1 MNNGNIPSNYFQIPG
16 IYKVG
21 WASTNGKGQI
31 NKTLQNSLST
41 YAKLLND
48 IKNGT
53 IKSKPSINREYIKK
67 TILKSN
73 KSQKI
78 LSFEDWLKIDQYERE
93 MGRLL
98 GKEREKILTKEEMLE
113 LI

>member
-1 MNNGNIPSNYFQIPG
+1 MDYI
-16 IYKVG
+16 
-21 WASTNGKGQI
+21 
-31 NKTLQNSLST
+31 
-41 YAKLLND
+41 KLFN
-48 IKNGT
+48 T
-53 IKSKPSINREYIKK
+53 IHKDFFNREYIKK

>member
-1 MNNGNIPSNYFQIPG
+1 M
-16 IYKVG
+16 
-21 WASTNGKGQI
+21 
-31 NKTLQNSLST
+31 
-41 YAKLLND
+41 ND

-53 IKSKPSINREYIKK
+53 IKSKPSINREYIKNL
-67 TILKSN
+67 ILKSN
-73 KSQKI
+73 KSLKI

-93 MGRLL
+93 MGKLL